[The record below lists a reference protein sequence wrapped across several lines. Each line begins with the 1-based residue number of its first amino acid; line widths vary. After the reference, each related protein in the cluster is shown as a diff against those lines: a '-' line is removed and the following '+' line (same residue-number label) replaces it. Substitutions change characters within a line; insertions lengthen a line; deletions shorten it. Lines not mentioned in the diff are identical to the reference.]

1 MARIA
6 GLTRGGSP
14 WTLYRLLH
22 GPGGRSARFRIRGA
36 SSRFQRKIFSGQ
48 IGMERAQMGAKTVP
62 AALKT
67 LAQARAGSLIGC
79 PF

>member
-6 GLTRGGSP
+6 GLTRGGSTWPRIIFFMGRRALGQVPEP
-14 WTLYRLLH
+14 W
-22 GPGGRSARFRIRGA
+22 RIVALSKR
-36 SSRFQRKIFSGQ
+36 IFAGQ

-62 AALKT
+62 PALKT